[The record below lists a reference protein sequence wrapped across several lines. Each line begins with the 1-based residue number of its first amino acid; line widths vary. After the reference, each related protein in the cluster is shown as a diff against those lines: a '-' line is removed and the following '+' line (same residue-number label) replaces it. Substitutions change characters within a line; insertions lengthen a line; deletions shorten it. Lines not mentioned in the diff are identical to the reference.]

1 MKNLQTAI
9 AALCISTT
17 LFFTSCS
24 PDYDQ
29 VSTTEEVL
37 TRNAWQIDHS
47 SRSSQNLTSEYTN
60 NTLYF
65 SNNGTLICRNGADQ
79 CTGTWSYS
87 GNTMGETII
96 IQLNSNDTK
105 MLQLNQAWQLRSR
118 NLSNI
123 LLEQTDPS
131 INSELRIR
139 VTQ

>member
-1 MKNLQTAI
+1 MKNLQTAL
-9 AALCISTT
+9 AALCFSTI

-29 VSTTEEVL
+29 VSTTEEIL
-37 TRNAWQIDHS
+37 TRNAWTIDHF

-79 CTGTWSYS
+79 CTGTWSYIGS
-87 GNTMGETII
+87 TTGETIV
-96 IQLNSNDTK
+96 IQLNTNDTK
-105 MLQLNQAWQLRSR
+105 MMQLNQAWQLRSR

-123 LLEQTDPS
+123 LLEQTDPA